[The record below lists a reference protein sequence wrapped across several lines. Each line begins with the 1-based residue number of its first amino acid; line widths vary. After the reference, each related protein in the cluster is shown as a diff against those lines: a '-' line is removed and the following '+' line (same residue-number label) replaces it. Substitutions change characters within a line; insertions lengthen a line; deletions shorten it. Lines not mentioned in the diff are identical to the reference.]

1 MFTAHTEWMEY
12 PCFYVSAFEGISRIT
27 LLAGPYRT
35 TEQAEFAVDAAPRW
49 ALQVSGD
56 PHAPS
61 YSYSVSSAYN
71 GHHRSILGIITP

>member
-35 TEQAEFAVDAAPRW
+35 TEQAEFAVDAARTLGFTGERRPT
-49 ALQVSGD
+49 
-56 PHAPS
+56 
-61 YSYSVSSAYN
+61 
-71 GHHRSILGIITP
+71 RSFVQL